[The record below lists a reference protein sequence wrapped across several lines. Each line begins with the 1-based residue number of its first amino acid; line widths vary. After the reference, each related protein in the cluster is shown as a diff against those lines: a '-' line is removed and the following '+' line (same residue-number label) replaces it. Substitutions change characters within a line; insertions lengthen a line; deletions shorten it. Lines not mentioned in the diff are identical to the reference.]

1 MYENLFTKSQK
12 INGFLL
18 LSLFWIINFGLAG
31 TIHAQ
36 NFTGGSST
44 IYVDSSVKDFPQ
56 ITNSADN
63 VLQFV
68 SHGRPGELLID
79 GAWKN
84 AQEIAAFIKPL
95 IDQKNGKISH
105 VNIYACNFARGAI
118 GEEAVAILETDLG
131 VSIAASNDITG
142 RDGNWTLEVGQP
154 LAAFAVSGYEG
165 NLQTC
170 VCDTTANCWGVSTHC
185 TSWYSTTGNLDIYGS
200 NNPTSFTGLPTP
212 KWGFDVHGQSISYG
226 TPQAG
231 CIEPD
236 GSGALVV
243 HDYATIVGNQY
254 SEKFWLTQPPAVTG
268 PYDNNGPVVLQVVDV
283 ATGTVLQSIDLNPG
297 GIFTG
302 GWYTLN
308 FTAIGPIS
316 QIQVGYTDPNP
327 DLNVVTTNFMVFP
340 YPLKNLTTG
349 ATTSEFTFVSPSAP
363 TNVTASYTNVYS
375 GGSTVLSAESCG
387 PNGFITWYSNS
398 GLTTVVGYGNNLQV
412 SPTATTTYYATC
424 TIECNCTSTAG
435 TPVTVTYNNTP
446 CPAGSTA
453 PVITVASVTN
463 SCPSNTV
470 NLTTLT
476 NTGSIPAGS
485 TLVWSLHN
493 PPNSPSDTL
502 TTAQASAYGTSG
514 AVYAFYRSTTG
525 GCYSPVDGVL
535 VAINDCLDTDG
546 DGVIDVT
553 DLDDDNDGIL
563 DIVESP
569 SCFYTQAELLAT
581 MTLSGTDMSWSGT
594 YPFTAAFDASTA
606 TFSQTDPLVQN
617 WANKSIIEFSLG
629 AAVPVTSLTLNASY
643 FSANTSSTFRLQ
655 GWNGAVWVNL
665 TNPIADAGT
674 AVHNIVLT
682 NTLQP
687 SGTFSKVR
695 VFGVAGTDQYGRIYN
710 STLQMGTINSA
721 YYPKPNCVGSDAD
734 GDNIPN
740 HLDPDSDGDGC
751 TDAYEAGTSTT
762 NVATVGTSYGPNGF
776 ADNLETAG
784 NGIYTGTYTYSNATN
799 ASIHTCPE
807 SCTYGISSKSQYAI
821 SANTA
826 TVQTDANYFGA
837 SGAPDILDA
846 ASNIAENRLRF
857 GTPSN
862 FAAQMRFGTPI
873 VPGDT
878 ITVWLSALTSTALNF
893 TVALLSSSNTLF
905 NVSTN
910 SLAVTSG
917 TTTAPYVPVTVVVP
931 AGATGLYNEV
941 WIWGNSGSFYLD
953 AVKVSNSI
961 CASCPAGGVA
971 PNLSSYTICPPA
983 TSLDISAITASN
995 LPAGCTLSW
1004 HTAVPTTDANMITA
1018 PGSVTSGVYYASFR
1032 YSSSCYSGYNGDGT
1046 AATRIIVGTDGNCD
1060 GTPDFLD
1067 MDDDNDGIPDVIENN
1082 CTSPT
1087 SAPIVSGTGS
1097 GTSSGYQGS
1106 GNPIE
1111 DVTSYYPFN
1120 LPGAV
1125 FNTTGGTDASGIT
1138 YTYNFPSPKTNI
1150 YFGFRNVDY
1159 YRRVFTDQDGNPIPL
1174 VLIGASSSQTQV
1186 DGNVL
1191 FDSND
1196 CTVNS
1201 GTSADGVVMLLG
1213 TYTQVRM
1220 QLVLNTIGLSASCT
1234 STDGWSGYFL
1244 ELGCNASLD
1253 TDGDGIA
1260 NSSDLDSDGDGCPDA
1275 VEAKVALQGGT
1286 VSSGVVAGP
1295 YNSLGYATSL
1305 ESSYEDDNT
1314 VFTSEYKLFALSAS
1328 LNLCTDT
1335 DSDGIVN
1342 VYDLDDDNDGI
1353 LDAIESP
1360 SCFMTAA
1367 EQPMTGD
1374 RTLVPGVIATSD
1386 MDMTAGFP
1394 IEYAINGTNTD
1405 ALNAKP
1411 TSYGPEEGSPI
1422 TIEYP
1427 YPVNLS
1433 SMTVNWGTAATAG
1446 FRSNSGNFILQASN
1460 DGETWTTV
1468 GPTAG
1473 TNIVFNTPSPITFN
1487 VTQNAGL
1494 YKFYRIYHPT
1504 YLQSWTGT
1512 FEVTTALN
1520 TTGYNASMYP
1530 KGTTCT
1536 NGTDSDNIPNHLD
1549 TDSDG
1554 DGCPDAVEGGGSFTD
1569 GDLTNADNL
1578 CNTTSC
1584 VDINGIPTVAT
1595 SSGQTIGDSQNA
1607 SVQSADCVD
1616 NTDTDGDGTP
1626 DTTDSAP
1633 NDPCV
1638 DYTIGSEVITGSLWA
1653 SADCDGDG
1661 VTNGAE
1667 STATVGPTSNP
1678 YNPCEFNVT
1687 EISLVATSTGDCDG
1701 DGVTNADEINGTDGN
1716 PLTTTDNTDANDPCD
1731 YNAVDQGTPS
1741 ATWLAADCDGDG
1753 NPNGTDNN
1761 PLTPTALNDSG
1772 TAPFGTTTSINILN
1786 NDDFL
1791 ANDGNTITR
1800 TGGTAGGT
1808 IVFDPITG
1816 ELDYTP
1822 LATEVGTTVT
1832 VVYEVCQGTVCDQAT
1847 VTITIPASG
1856 DSDGDGVTDAQE
1868 SIDGTDPNN
1877 PCSLV
1882 LASVSQI
1889 ATSIGDCD
1897 GDGVTNAAEING
1909 PDGAVGGGD
1918 GTNPTNPCS
1927 LNVSQV
1933 TLTATSTGDCDGDGV
1948 TNADEINGTDGNPL
1962 TTTDNTDANDPCD
1975 YNAVDQGTLP
1985 AYFSYPSG

>member
-1 MYENLFTKSQK
+1 
-12 INGFLL
+12 
-18 LSLFWIINFGLAG
+18 
-31 TIHAQ
+31 
-36 NFTGGSST
+36 
-44 IYVDSSVKDFPQ
+44 
-56 ITNSADN
+56 
-63 VLQFV
+63 
-68 SHGRPGELLID
+68 
-79 GAWKN
+79 
-84 AQEIAAFIKPL
+84 
-95 IDQKNGKISH
+95 
-105 VNIYACNFARGAI
+105 
-118 GEEAVAILETDLG
+118 
-131 VSIAASNDITG
+131 
-142 RDGNWTLEVGQP
+142 
-154 LAAFAVSGYEG
+154 
-165 NLQTC
+165 
-170 VCDTTANCWGVSTHC
+170 
-185 TSWYSTTGNLDIYGS
+185 
-200 NNPTSFTGLPTP
+200 
-212 KWGFDVHGQSISYG
+212 
-226 TPQAG
+226 
-231 CIEPD
+231 
-236 GSGALVV
+236 
-243 HDYATIVGNQY
+243 
-254 SEKFWLTQPPAVTG
+254 
-268 PYDNNGPVVLQVVDV
+268 
-283 ATGTVLQSIDLNPG
+283 
-297 GIFTG
+297 
-302 GWYTLN
+302 
-308 FTAIGPIS
+308 
-316 QIQVGYTDPNP
+316 
-327 DLNVVTTNFMVFP
+327 
-340 YPLKNLTTG
+340 
-349 ATTSEFTFVSPSAP
+349 
-363 TNVTASYTNVYS
+363 
-375 GGSTVLSAESCG
+375 
-387 PNGFITWYSNS
+387 
-398 GLTTVVGYGNNLQV
+398 
-412 SPTATTTYYATC
+412 
-424 TIECNCTSTAG
+424 
-435 TPVTVTYNNTP
+435 
-446 CPAGSTA
+446 
-453 PVITVASVTN
+453 
-463 SCPSNTV
+463 
-470 NLTTLT
+470 
-476 NTGSIPAGS
+476 
-485 TLVWSLHN
+485 
-493 PPNSPSDTL
+493 
-502 TTAQASAYGTSG
+502 
-514 AVYAFYRSTTG
+514 
-525 GCYSPVDGVL
+525 
-535 VAINDCLDTDG
+535 
-546 DGVIDVT
+546 
-553 DLDDDNDGIL
+553 
-563 DIVESP
+563 
-569 SCFYTQAELLAT
+569 
-581 MTLSGTDMSWSGT
+581 
-594 YPFTAAFDASTA
+594 
-606 TFSQTDPLVQN
+606 
-617 WANKSIIEFSLG
+617 
-629 AAVPVTSLTLNASY
+629 
-643 FSANTSSTFRLQ
+643 
-655 GWNGAVWVNL
+655 
-665 TNPIADAGT
+665 
-674 AVHNIVLT
+674 
-682 NTLQP
+682 
-687 SGTFSKVR
+687 
-695 VFGVAGTDQYGRIYN
+695 
-710 STLQMGTINSA
+710 
-721 YYPKPNCVGSDAD
+721 
-734 GDNIPN
+734 
-740 HLDPDSDGDGC
+740 
-751 TDAYEAGTSTT
+751 
-762 NVATVGTSYGPNGF
+762 
-776 ADNLETAG
+776 
-784 NGIYTGTYTYSNATN
+784 
-799 ASIHTCPE
+799 
-807 SCTYGISSKSQYAI
+807 
-821 SANTA
+821 
-826 TVQTDANYFGA
+826 
-837 SGAPDILDA
+837 
-846 ASNIAENRLRF
+846 
-857 GTPSN
+857 
-862 FAAQMRFGTPI
+862 MRFGTPI

-910 SLAVTSG
+910 SVAVTSG
-917 TTTAPYVPVTVVVP
+917 TTTAPYVSVTVVVP

-1667 STATVGPTSNP
+1667 STATVGPTTNP

-1687 EISLVATSTGDCDG
+1687 EVSLVSTSTGDCDG

-1761 PLTPTALNDSG
+1761 PLSPTALNDSG

-1791 ANDGNTITR
+1791 ANDGNTITNVG
-1800 TGGTAGGT
+1800 TGTAGGT

-1882 LASVSQI
+1882 LTSVSQI
-1889 ATSIGDCD
+1889 ATSTGDCD

-1975 YNAVDQGTLP
+1975 YNAVDQGTPSATWLAADCDGDGNPNGTDNNPLTPSALNDSGTAPFGTTTSINILNNDDFLANDGNTITRTGGTAGGTVTFNPITGTMDYTPLASEVGTSVTVIYTVCNPVPNPDVCATATVTINVISSCVTPILKVLLEGPIVDNGSTGTMTTKLFNLGYLP
-1985 AYFSYPSG
+1985 GQQPSTFLGIATPAGQPYDTAPWFYAGSEGDAYTTALGPKAGYPTNTTDWVLVSLRTSTSVSSTVCTKAALLLNDGTVQMVSGFDCCDIDLNQTYFIVVEHRNHLITMSHVKVAITNNTISYDFTAQNSYRSLLGYGQKLINGKYVMYAGNGQQVISSSADTDINSNDSDLWRTQNGSNSSYYLNDFELNGDANVQDKNLWLLNNGVFSDVPR